1 MTIIILDYRIWNLF
15 ICYISMPVMITV
27 SYIND
32 SFFYSFIQQG
42 VSWCLLC
49 PKTTLYA
56 SNKENWE
63 FLLWEQVKH
72 SMQDLLHHVI
82 TVFIDVNFSPH
93 FNFISSN
100 LFMFKLHKYKL
111 SALSKAG
118 QFIYNYSQNSNIL
131 F

>member
-1 MTIIILDYRIWNLF
+1 MNLKSTNKVLVILDRNSSTIRPILYFKSHIQLTSFHF
-15 ICYISMPVMITV
+15 IFLTSLHWLN
-27 SYIND
+27 ND
-32 SFFYSFIQQG
+32 
-42 VSWCLLC
+42 
-49 PKTTLYA
+49 A